1 MLPCLN
7 PVRCLNFLPLVP
19 FGKTDEVAVATKFM
33 IHPLD
38 VTLKHLV
45 AAPEEHVFF
54 AEPEQLQP
62 VIISTD
68 LHSSSYAVMRHIIGH
83 CQDRKPSDD
92 KLSTFILNWEHET
105 PWMFEQ
111 QYPCHGKRFKNLKS
125 HGVGCRIG
133 AA

>member
-1 MLPCLN
+1 VLPCLN

-68 LHSSSYAVMRHIIGH
+68 HHSSSYAAHHRTLP
-83 CQDRKPSDD
+83 R
-92 KLSTFILNWEHET
+92 
-105 PWMFEQ
+105 
-111 QYPCHGKRFKNLKS
+111 
-125 HGVGCRIG
+125 
-133 AA
+133 